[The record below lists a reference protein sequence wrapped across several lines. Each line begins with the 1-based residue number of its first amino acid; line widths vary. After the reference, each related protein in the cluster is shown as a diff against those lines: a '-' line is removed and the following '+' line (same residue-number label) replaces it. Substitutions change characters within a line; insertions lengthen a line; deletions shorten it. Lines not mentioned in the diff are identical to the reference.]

1 MKHYY
6 LQIFLLCFLLACQSE
21 APIVEIP
28 VEVLPTPQSL
38 THKGGTLSL
47 QNSFNISVDN
57 KALNPL
63 ANIIRKDFYLLTGIE
78 TGGNN
83 GEKIP
88 ALHLTID
95 PTLAE
100 ESYQLVVDD
109 QIEIRGGSYAA
120 VSMGTVTLF
129 HLLTD
134 EVTVPKLTLEDQPK
148 SEYRSLMVD
157 VARSWHDIS
166 VLEELIVLCK
176 WYKINYLHLHL
187 TDDQSI
193 TFPSQTY
200 PNLATEGRQ
209 YSRKDLEDLNEFAYE
224 RGVILVPEIDV
235 PGHSSEFIK
244 NMPKVFGIKDLQQNP
259 YTINIGK
266 ESAYQALDALIGEV
280 AEVFTYSPY
289 IHIGGDEAFFTGIDT
304 DPEAIAYMKAKG
316 IPTVKELFRHFLV
329 RLNDMVKAKGKQT
342 IVWAGFSEKG
352 EIEIPKDVIVIL
364 WEPQYYNPEQLEKDG
379 YKIINASFK
388 PMYVV
393 NNRKWSM
400 DYIYDQWNPK
410 RWESWAN
417 TGDFVG
423 YELPTTQNILGGTMC
438 TWEQR
443 QWNELHRLRKR
454 IPAMNAHLWQGRTN
468 DLAAFNKNLLKS
480 DAKLSRLL
488 QPFTL
493 TATGLQYPDWPEGNF
508 NEHAWFDDKLQVDLE
523 ANYPGIVIRY
533 TLNNQIVDKNAEVY
547 TKPIILDKTT
557 TLKIAAFTSKGKKVG
572 LPMLKKFVHQPLSIR
587 TEGLEKELPP
597 NSWEKHRFEGEL
609 KITLF
614 SPIQD
619 ATIRFELDGG
629 RITKESPIYAAP
641 IQIQKTTHL
650 NAQIFDKDGK
660 KIGSSLRASYYLL
673 KNRPSLTTNKPTT
686 ASNQSLRPNVAD
698 AATNGRVTLWEQW
711 GDHNNGN
718 NWIQVDLEK
727 TEAVNEFKIYT
738 FWDGYRYYQYTIE
751 GSLDG
756 KNWMLLVDAREN
768 KEIATDEG
776 QVHKIETAEVR
787 YLRLNMLYNSANPG
801 LHVVEFS
808 AY

>member
-1 MKHYY
+1 MKSYY
-6 LQIFLLCFLLACQSE
+6 PIYCFFFLLLSCQNE
-21 APIVEIP
+21 APIELDLRI
-28 VEVLPTPQSL
+28 LPKPQ
-38 THKGGTLSL
+38 KVIAQDGWLSL
-47 QNSFNISVDN
+47 KSGFNISVDSET
-57 KALNPL
+57 LNPL
-63 ANIIRKDFYLLTGIE
+63 AKIIRKDFYLLTGIE
-78 TGGNN
+78 KGGNN

-88 ALHLTID
+88 SLHLTID
-95 PTLAE
+95 PNLDKE
-100 ESYQLVVDD
+100 QYQLMIDD
-109 QIEIRGGSYAA
+109 QINITGGSYAA

-129 HLLTD
+129 HLLND
-134 EVTVPKLTLEDQPK
+134 DVEVPRLTIQDQPK

-157 VARSWHDIS
+157 VARAWHDIS
-166 VLEELIVLCK
+166 VLEELVVLCK

-193 TFPSQTY
+193 TFPSQAF

-209 YSRKDLEDLNEFAYE
+209 YSKKDLAKLNEFAYE

-244 NMPKVFGIKDLQQNP
+244 NMPNVFGIKDLQQNP

-266 ESAYQALDALIGEV
+266 EAAYQALEVLIGEV
-280 AEVFTYSPY
+280 AEVFTYTPY

-304 DPEAIAYMKAKG
+304 DPEAMAYMQSNG

-342 IVWAGFSEKG
+342 LVWAGFSEKG
-352 EIEIPKDVIVIL
+352 DIEIPKDVIVIL
-364 WEPQYYNPEQLEKDG
+364 WEPQYYDPEQLEKDG

-393 NNRKWSM
+393 NNRKWSV
-400 DYIYDQWNPK
+400 DYIYEQWNPR

-423 YELPTTQNILGGTMC
+423 YELLTTDNILGGTMC

-454 IPAMNAHLWQGRTN
+454 IPAMNAHLWQGTAN
-468 DLAAFNKNLLKS
+468 DLASFNENLLQS
-480 DAKLSRLL
+480 DVKLSRLL

-493 TATGLQYPDWPEGNF
+493 QESGLQYPDWPEGNF
-508 NEHAWFDDKLQVDLE
+508 NEHAWFADKLQIDLK
-523 ANYPGIVIRY
+523 ANYPDLTIRY
-533 TLNNQIVDKNAEVY
+533 ALNNQILDKKSKIYVE
-547 TKPIILDKTT
+547 PIILDKTT
-557 TLKIAAFTSKGKKVG
+557 TLKVAAFTAKGKKVG
-572 LPMLKKFVHQPLSIR
+572 LPMLKKYFHQPLSIK
-587 TEGLEKELPP
+587 TSALEKELLP
-597 NSWEKHRFEGEL
+597 NSWEKNRFEEAL
-609 KITLF
+609 TITLF
-614 SPIQD
+614 SPFKE
-619 ATIRFELDGG
+619 ATIRYELDGSAV
-629 RITKESPIYAAP
+629 TQKSPVYDSS
-641 IQIQKTTHL
+641 IQVQKTTHL
-650 NAQIFDKDGK
+650 NAQLFDRRGV
-660 KIGSSLRASYYLL
+660 KIGSSIQASYFLL
-673 KNRPSLTTNKPTT
+673 KNRPSLTTHKPTT
-686 ASNQSLRPNVAD
+686 ASNQNLRPNVAD

-718 NWIQVDLEK
+718 NWIKVDLEK
-727 TEAVNEFKIYT
+727 IETVSEFKIYT

-751 GSLDG
+751 GSVDG
-756 KNWMLLVDAREN
+756 ENWKVLVDTGEN

-776 QVHKIETAEVR
+776 QVHKIEPTEVQ
-787 YLRLNMLYNSANPG
+787 YLKLNMLYNSANPG